1 MSVLQY
7 ALPGLNFFCQNEDTP
22 LHHSAN
28 HWTEDTAILLVNK
41 LLKAGASVPKKNKV
55 SNYLEV
61 VVAEYDH
68 RSIRPN

>member
-28 HWTEDTAILLVNK
+28 HWNEDTAILLVNM
-41 LLKAGASVPKKNKV
+41 LLKAGASVMKTNKV
-55 SNYLEV
+55 FNYLAV

-68 RSIRPN
+68 LSMRPN